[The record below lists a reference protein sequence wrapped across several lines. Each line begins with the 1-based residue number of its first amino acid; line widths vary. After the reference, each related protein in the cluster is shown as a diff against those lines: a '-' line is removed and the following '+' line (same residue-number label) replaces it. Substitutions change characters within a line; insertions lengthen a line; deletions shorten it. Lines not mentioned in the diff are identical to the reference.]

1 MTVKRGLNAFSFV
14 SLLCELTGDNMNFE
28 EYYELYE
35 DQLEIY
41 YLEDDNN
48 FYRTSFESYCH
59 ECYRNK
65 LFIGEGA

>member
-1 MTVKRGLNAFSFV
+1 MY
-14 SLLCELTGDNMNFE
+14 ELTGDNMNFE

>member
-1 MTVKRGLNAFSFV
+1 MIRRGGV
-14 SLLCELTGDNMNFE
+14 SLFFFSLMYELTGDNMNFE